1 MAKYLLLAF
10 RNIFR
15 NRRRTLMT
23 LFMVGG
29 GVAGLL
35 LAGGYFAFMTH
46 GLREDTINSGLGHMQ
61 IFTAE
66 HFTRDE
72 NRVLDTGI
80 DNWRQVAASVK
91 TGGHVRGIAPRI
103 DFYGMVSN
111 GTKAAGFMGSAV
123 DPEAEKSLGFVTHIE
138 SGRDLDPKPIGEV
151 EALIGNGL
159 AKSMNVGIGDGL
171 TVLAMTSDGALNG
184 VDVQIVGIINSGA
197 AERDARYLRI
207 TLPAAQRLLQS
218 DRVTNLVVGLD
229 STENTD
235 QAYDE
240 MMPRLNGLSQRMELK
255 KWIELATYYKQV
267 NSMFNGIFLF
277 MGIIVFFMVLMSSV
291 NTLLMSMFERTR
303 EIGTMLAMGTPR
315 AWIVALFMVEATL
328 LGVVG
333 AAVGL
338 ISGNLLGALL
348 NVSGL
353 HMPPPPGY
361 TLPMPFMVRHVPLQM
376 IVSSLLVII
385 SMALASIVPAVRASR
400 LKIAEAL
407 SHV

>member
-1 MAKYLLLAF
+1 MGKFLLLAF

-23 LFMVGG
+23 LMMVAG

-46 GLREDTINSGLGHMQ
+46 GLREDTINSGLGHLQ

-66 HFTRDE
+66 HFQRDE

-80 DNWRQVAASVK
+80 DNWRHVAASVK
-91 TGGHVRGIAPRI
+91 AGSHVRGIAPRI

-111 GTKAAGFMGSAV
+111 GNKAAGFLGSAV
-123 DPEAEKSLGFVTHIE
+123 DPAAEKSLGFVSRIE
-138 SGRDLDPKPIGEV
+138 TGRDLDPKPSGEV
-151 EALIGNGL
+151 EALIGKEL
-159 AKSMNVGIGDGL
+159 AKSMNVGLGDVL
-171 TVLAMTSDGALNG
+171 TVLALTSYGGLNG

-197 AERDARYLRI
+197 PERDARYLRI

-229 STENTD
+229 ATENTD
-235 QAYDE
+235 HAYAE
-240 MMPRLNGLSQRMELK
+240 MMPRLNGLPQKMELK
-255 KWIELATYYKQV
+255 KWIDLATYYKQV
-267 NSMFNGIFLF
+267 NTMFNGIFLF

-328 LGVVG
+328 LGVMG
-333 AAVGL
+333 ALLGL
-338 ISGNLLGALL
+338 AAGNLLGALL
-348 NVSGL
+348 NSSGL

-361 TLPMPFMVRHVPLQM
+361 SLPMPFKVRHVPVQM

-385 SMALASIVPAVRASR
+385 SMALASILPAVRASR

>member
-1 MAKYLLLAF
+1 VAKFLLLAF

-46 GLREDTINSGLGHMQ
+46 GLREDTINSGLGHLQ
-61 IFTAE
+61 IFTAD
-66 HFTRDE
+66 HFNRDE
-72 NRVLDTGI
+72 VRVLDTGI

-91 TGGHVRGIAPRI
+91 TGNHVRGIAPRI

-123 DPEAEKSLGFVTHIE
+123 DPDAEKSLGFISRIE
-138 SGRDLDPKPIGEV
+138 TGRDLDPKPSGEV
-151 EALIGNGL
+151 EAIIGKEL
-159 AKSMNVGIGDGL
+159 AKSMNVGVGDGL

-197 AERDARYLRI
+197 PERDARYLRI

-229 STENTD
+229 ATENTD
-235 QAYDE
+235 QAYAE
-240 MMPRLNGLSQRMELK
+240 MMPRLNGLPQKMELK
-255 KWIELATYYKQV
+255 KWIDLATYYKQV
-267 NSMFNGIFLF
+267 NTMFNGIFLF

-315 AWIVALFMVEATL
+315 AWIVALFMLEATL
-328 LGVVG
+328 LGTIG
-333 AAVGL
+333 AVAGV
-338 ISGNLLGALL
+338 IAGNLLGSLL
-348 NVSGL
+348 NASGL
-353 HMPPPPGY
+353 HLPPPPGY
-361 TLPMPFMVRHVPLQM
+361 NVPMPFKVRHVPLQM
-376 IVSSLLVII
+376 LVSSLLVII
-385 SMALASIVPAVRASR
+385 SMALASILPAVRASK